1 MEEELNLLVL
11 VSLAPEV
18 INNYLKDL
26 SEAMLKVLLGK
37 EMGLLRKGR
46 KVQRASERM
55 MEVAT
60 L

>member
-46 KVQRASERM
+46 KGQRASERM